1 MEPPLRS
8 LSISNRQKKNRKEKY
23 MGSLANSIFRLM
35 LGWIQGIA
43 AAIWSAFTSEKG
55 GSVFAWFGK
64 YWIPIAAALCV
75 IGLVSDLCVYL
86 VRWKPFRRWFGFLHR
101 DREEEKETRIRT
113 IAKKEAEPA
122 PAREEDTEQSVTPRR
137 RRRITENA
145 ESTDSDPDP
154 IPAGHARMHEAE
166 SEREYEQ
173 PVRPRNNRQTE
184 YPAERNHEKTGRA
197 ESYTADAPDLSKWQ
211 EKPAAAER
219 RAKEEP
225 QVPATVTKAGYHVP
239 ADSPYRRPETRTEKE
254 PDARLPGIKEDTE
267 RQNPVTVGRRRRLR
281 ITDLFTDPEEELR
294 QAEAPQHVI
303 NSSKAY
309 REPVYP
315 RGWKKSESDGQ

>member
-1 MEPPLRS
+1 
-8 LSISNRQKKNRKEKY
+8 
-23 MGSLANSIFRLM
+23 MGSLANTIFRLM

-43 AAIWSAFTSEKG
+43 AAVWSAFTSEKG
-55 GSVFAWFGK
+55 GSVFTWFGK
-64 YWIPIAAALCV
+64 YWIPIAVVLCV

-101 DREEEKETRIRT
+101 DREEERETRIRT
-113 IAKKEAEPA
+113 AAPKETESVS
-122 PAREEDTEQSVTPRR
+122 ARKEDTEQPVQPRR
-137 RRRITENA
+137 RRRMTENA
-145 ESTDSDPDP
+145 ENTDRNQGH
-154 IPAGHARMHEAE
+154 IPEEYAYKHETE
-166 SEREYEQ
+166 NERAYEQ
-173 PVRPRNNRQTE
+173 PVLPRNNRQAE
-184 YPAERNHEKTGRA
+184 YTAERNQEKPGRG
-197 ESYTADAPDLSKWQ
+197 ESYTADVPDLSKWQ

-219 RAKEEP
+219 RAKDEP

-303 NSSKAY
+303 DSSKAY

>member
-122 PAREEDTEQSVTPRR
+122 PAREED
-137 RRRITENA
+137 
-145 ESTDSDPDP
+145 

-254 PDARLPGIKEDTE
+254 PDARLAGIKEDTE

-303 NSSKAY
+303 DSSKAY

-315 RGWKKSESDGQ
+315 RGWKKGESDGQ